1 MADKV
6 KKKLMLISYFKTA
19 WRNIIRSKWYSV
31 LNILGLATG
40 MAVTLLIGLWVYY
53 QFSYD
58 KFLPDY
64 QRVYQV
70 LSNYNSDANVSTQ
83 GSTPTKLADVLR
95 SEFPEIEYVSETD
108 WFAPHGLTVGDKK
121 LYIEGGQVQG
131 DFLKL
136 FEFTLLRGNAG
147 AVLKDPYSI
156 VLTESTA
163 KTLFGQ
169 QDPLGKTV
177 RFDNLND
184 LKVTGIL
191 KDLPN
196 NSSFSFSYLVPFSYY
211 ELTTPWV
218 KNMRTMSF
226 GSGNAFMQWVRLR
239 PGVSYAQLAPKIKDI
254 EKRDNDENA
263 KTTEIIL
270 QPLAD
275 LHLYTNFKNGKEAG
289 GFIEYVR
296 LFAIIGLLVLAIACI
311 NFVNLTTAR
320 SEKRARE
327 VGIRKAIGSQRKD
340 LVIQFLTESFM
351 LVFIA
356 FSLSILLAQ
365 AALPAFNGLTH
376 SRLSL
381 PFSNGLFWLLLTGCL
396 CMIALAAGSRPA
408 FYLSNFK
415 PVKVLKGSVNVGRVA
430 TLPRKVLVVLQ
441 FSCSIA
447 LIISTVIVYQQI
459 RHAKDRPTG
468 DDLNRLMVTG
478 GSPDLVHNFI
488 PLKNELIAKG
498 IASSVTLSSCA
509 ATWINLHD
517 DISDWPGK
525 KPGERIGLG
534 TVWVNKDY
542 FKTLGMTL
550 QQGRDFDGA
559 ADKATVIL
567 NEAAVKRLGL
577 KQPLNQ
583 TIKYDTTRTIIGV
596 AKDALMQSPYSPADP
611 TMFLYDYDPSPQSVV
626 LYRLSPQISTQDAIA
641 KLGPIFSKYNPSYP
655 YDYDFEDTDYAAKFN
670 AELLVGKLAATFA
683 GLAIFIS
690 CLGLFGLAA
699 YMAEQRNKEIGIR
712 KVLGA
717 SISQIWLL
725 LTGDFIIL
733 VFISCLIASPIAL
746 YFLQHWLQNYDY
758 RITIGPWV
766 FIVAAIMAIVITVVT
781 ISFQAI
787 RAAIANPVDTLRTE

>member
-1 MADKV
+1 M
-6 KKKLMLISYFKTA
+6 
-19 WRNIIRSKWYSV
+19 
-31 LNILGLATG
+31 
-40 MAVTLLIGLWVYY
+40 
-53 QFSYD
+53 
-58 KFLPDY
+58 
-64 QRVYQV
+64 
-70 LSNYNSDANVSTQ
+70 
-83 GSTPTKLADVLR
+83 
-95 SEFPEIEYVSETD
+95 
-108 WFAPHGLTVGDKK
+108 
-121 LYIEGGQVQG
+121 
-131 DFLKL
+131 
-136 FEFTLLRGNAG
+136 
-147 AVLKDPYSI
+147 
-156 VLTESTA
+156 
-163 KTLFGQ
+163 FG
-169 QDPLGKTV
+169 
-177 RFDNLND
+177 
-184 LKVTGIL
+184 
-191 KDLPN
+191 
-196 NSSFSFSYLVPFSYY
+196 
-211 ELTTPWV
+211 
-218 KNMRTMSF
+218 
-226 GSGNAFMQWVRLR
+226 
-239 PGVSYAQLAPKIKDI
+239 
-254 EKRDNDENA
+254 
-263 KTTEIIL
+263 
-270 QPLAD
+270 
-275 LHLYTNFKNGKEAG
+275 
-289 GFIEYVR
+289 
-296 LFAIIGLLVLAIACI
+296 IIGLLVLAIACI

-327 VGIRKAIGSQRKD
+327 VGIRKAIGSRRKD
-340 LVIQFLTESFM
+340 LIIQFLAESFM
-351 LVFIA
+351 LVFLA
-356 FSLSILLAQ
+356 FALSILLAQ
-365 AALPAFNGLTH
+365 MALPAFNKLTH
-376 SRLSL
+376 NHLSL
-381 PFSNGLFWLLLTGCL
+381 PYSNSSFWVLMVGCL
-396 CMIALAAGSRPA
+396 CVIALAAGSRPA
-408 FYLSNFK
+408 FYLSSFNA
-415 PVKVLKGSVNVGRVA
+415 VRVLKGTVNVGKEA
-430 TLPRKVLVVLQ
+430 TLPRKILVVLQ

-459 RHAKDRPTG
+459 QHAKDRPTG
-468 DDLNRLMVTG
+468 DDLNRLMTTG
-478 GSPDLVHNFI
+478 GSPDLVRNFI

-550 QQGRDFDGA
+550 EQGRDFDGA
-559 ADKATVIL
+559 SDKATVIL

-611 TMFLYDYDPSPQSVV
+611 TMFLYDFDPSPQSVV
-626 LYRLSPQISTQDAIA
+626 LYRLSPNITTRDAIA

-655 YDYDFEDTDYAAKFN
+655 YDYDFEDTNYAAKFN

-725 LTGDFIIL
+725 LTGDFIVL

-746 YFLQHWLQNYDY
+746 YFLQHWLLNYDY

-766 FIVAAIMAIVITVVT
+766 FIATAILAIVITVVT

-787 RAAIANPVDTLRTE
+787 RAAIANPVETLRTE

>member
-1 MADKV
+1 
-6 KKKLMLISYFKTA
+6 MLISYFKTA

-40 MAVTLLIGLWVYY
+40 MAVTLLIGLWVYD

-70 LSNYNSDANVSTQ
+70 LSNYGVDANVSTQ

-108 WFAPHGLTVGDKK
+108 WFAAHGLTVGDKK

-136 FEFTLLRGNAG
+136 FGFTLLRGNAG

-218 KNMRTMSF
+218 KNMRTMTF
-226 GSGNAFMQWVRLR
+226 GSGNAFMQWVKLR
-239 PGVSYAQLAPKIKDI
+239 PGVSYARLASKIKDI

-275 LHLYTNFKNGKEAG
+275 LHLYTTFKNGKEAG
-289 GFIEYVR
+289 GFIDYVR
-296 LFAIIGLLVLAIACI
+296 MFGIIGLLVLAIACI

-327 VGIRKAIGSQRKD
+327 VGIRKAIGSRRKN
-340 LVIQFLTESFM
+340 LVIQFLAESFM
-351 LVFIA
+351 IVFFA
-356 FSLSILLAQ
+356 FLLSILFAQ
-365 AALPAFNGLTH
+365 VALPAFNGLTQ

-381 PFSNGLFWLLLTGCL
+381 PYSNGLFWLLMAGCL
-396 CMIALAAGSRPA
+396 CIIALAAGSRPA
-408 FYLSNFK
+408 FYLSSFK
-415 PVKVLKGSVNVGRVA
+415 PVKVLKGTLRIGKSA
-430 TLPRKVLVVLQ
+430 TLPRKILVVLQ

-447 LIISTVIVYQQI
+447 LIISTVIIYQQI
-459 RHAKDRPTG
+459 QYGRDRPTG
-468 DDLNRLMVTG
+468 DNLNRLMVTG
-478 GSPDLVHNFI
+478 GSPDLVRNFTA
-488 PLKNELIAKG
+488 LKNELLQKG
-498 IASSVTLSSCA
+498 IVSSVTLSSCA

-517 DISDWPGK
+517 EIAEWPGK
-525 KPGERIGLG
+525 KPGERISLA

-550 QQGRDFDGA
+550 KEGRDFNGVS
-559 ADKATVIL
+559 DKATVIL
-567 NEAAVKRLGL
+567 NEAAVKRIGL
-577 KQPLNQ
+577 KEPLNQ
-583 TIKYDTTRTIIGV
+583 VIKYDTTRTIIGV

-611 TMFLYDYDPSPQSVV
+611 TMFVYDLDPSPQSVV
-626 LYRLSPQISTQDAIA
+626 LYRLSPNMGTQDAIT
-641 KLGPIFSKYNPSYP
+641 KLGPVFSKYNPSYP

-670 AELLVGKLAATFA
+670 AEILVGKLAATFA

-725 LTGDFIIL
+725 LTRDFFVL
-733 VFISCLIASPIAL
+733 VLISCLIASPIAL
-746 YFLQHWLQNYDY
+746 YFLRNWLQNYDY

-766 FIVAAIMAIVITVVT
+766 FIAAAISAIIITVVT

-787 RAAIANPVDTLRTE
+787 RAALANPVDTLRTE

>member
-1 MADKV
+1 
-6 KKKLMLISYFKTA
+6 MLLSYFKTA
-19 WRNIIRSKWYSV
+19 WRNIIRSKGYSI

-40 MAVTLLIGLWVYY
+40 MAVTLLIGLWVSY
-53 QFSYD
+53 QYSYD
-58 KFLPDY
+58 KSLPGH

-70 LSNYNSDANVSTQ
+70 LSNYNADANVSTQ

-95 SEFPEIEYVSETD
+95 TEFPEIEYVSETD
-108 WFAPHGLTVGDKK
+108 WFGRHGLQVGDKR
-121 LYIEGGQVQG
+121 LYINGGQVQG

-136 FEFTLLRGNAG
+136 FEFTLLRGHAG
-147 AVLKDPYSI
+147 TVLNDPYSI

-163 KTLFGQ
+163 KTLFGRE
-169 QDPLGKTV
+169 DPIGKTV

-191 KDLPN
+191 KDLPD

-211 ELTTPWV
+211 EMTTPWV

-226 GSGNAFMQWVRLR
+226 GSGNAFMQWVKLR
-239 PGVSYAQLAPKIKDI
+239 PGVSYARLAPKIKDI

-263 KTTEIIL
+263 RTTEIIL

-275 LHLYTNFKNGKEAG
+275 LHLYTDFKNGKEAG
-289 GFIEYVR
+289 GFVEYVR
-296 LFAIIGLLVLAIACI
+296 LFGIIGLLVLAIACI

-327 VGIRKAIGSQRKD
+327 VGIRKAIGSERKD
-340 LVIQFLTESFM
+340 LIVQFLTESFM

-356 FSLSILLAQ
+356 FSVSILLAEM
-365 AALPAFNGLTH
+365 ALPAFNGLTH

-381 PFSNGLFWLLLTGCL
+381 PISSGWFWLLMTGCL
-396 CMIALAAGSRPA
+396 CFIALAAGSRPA
-408 FYLSNFK
+408 FYLSSFQ
-415 PVKVLKGSVNVGRVA
+415 PVKVLKGTLQIGKVA
-430 TLPRKVLVVLQ
+430 TLPRKILVVLQ

-459 RHAKDRPTG
+459 QHGKDRPTG
-468 DDLNRLMVTG
+468 DDLNRLMATG
-478 GSPDLVHNFI
+478 GSPDLVRNFI

-525 KPGERIGLG
+525 KPGERRTLG

-559 ADKATVIL
+559 SDKATVIL
-567 NEAAVKRLGL
+567 NEAAVRYLGL
-577 KQPLNQ
+577 KQPLNRA
-583 TIKYDTTRTIIGV
+583 IKYDTTRTIIGV
-596 AKDALMQSPYSPADP
+596 AKDALMQSPYNPADP
-611 TMFLYDYDPSPQSVV
+611 TMFVYDYDPSPQSVV
-626 LYRLSPQISTQDAIA
+626 LYRLSPNMTTRDAIA

-655 YDYDFEDTDYAAKFN
+655 YDYDFEDSNYAAKFN
-670 AELLVGKLAATFA
+670 AEILVGKLAAAFA

-725 LTGDFIIL
+725 LTGDFIVL
-733 VFISCLIASPIAL
+733 VLISCLIACPIAL

-766 FIVAAIMAIVITVVT
+766 FIAAAIAALVITIAT

-787 RAAIANPVDTLRTE
+787 KAAIANPVKTLRTE

>member
-1 MADKV
+1 
-6 KKKLMLISYFKTA
+6 MLISYFKTA

-53 QFSYD
+53 QYSYE

-70 LSNYNSDANVSTQ
+70 LSNYDADANVSTE

-95 SEFPEIEYVSETD
+95 AEFPEIEYVSETD
-108 WFAPHGLTVGDKK
+108 WFGSHGLKAGEKK
-121 LYIEGGQVQG
+121 LYIDGGQVQQ
-131 DFLKL
+131 DFLKI
-136 FEFTLLRGNAG
+136 FQFVLLRGTAG
-147 AVLKDPYSI
+147 TVLKDPYSI

-163 KTLFGQ
+163 KSLFGQ
-169 QDPLGKTV
+169 EDPIGKTV

-184 LKVTGIL
+184 MKVTGIL
-191 KDLPN
+191 KDLPD

-226 GSGNAFMQWVRLR
+226 GSGNAFMQWVKLR

-254 EKRDNDENA
+254 EKRDNDQNA

-270 QPLAD
+270 QPIAD
-275 LHLYTNFKNGKEAG
+275 LHLYNRFKNGKEAG
-289 GFIEYVR
+289 GFVEYVR
-296 LFAIIGLLVLAIACI
+296 LFGIIGLLVLAIACI
-311 NFVNLTTAR
+311 NFINLTTAR

-327 VGIRKAIGSQRKD
+327 VGIRKAIGSERKD
-340 LVIQFLTESFM
+340 LIIQFLAESFM
-351 LVFIA
+351 LVFLA
-356 FSLSILLAQ
+356 FLLSILLAEM
-365 AALPAFNGLTH
+365 ALPAFNGLTH
-376 SRLSL
+376 SHFSL
-381 PFSNGLFWLLLTGCL
+381 PFSNGRFWLLMAGCL
-396 CMIALAAGSRPA
+396 CIVALAAGSRPA
-408 FYLSNFK
+408 FYLSSFK
-415 PVKVLKGSVNVGRVA
+415 PVKVLKGTVNVGKVA

-468 DDLNRLMVTG
+468 DDLNRLMTTG
-478 GSPDLVHNFI
+478 GSPVLVHNFI
-488 PLKNELIAKG
+488 PLKNELFAKG
-498 IASSVTLSSCA
+498 IATSVTLSSCA

-517 DISDWPGK
+517 EIGDWPGK
-525 KPGERIGLG
+525 KPGERKSLG

-550 QQGRDFDGA
+550 QQGRDFDGVS
-559 ADKATVIL
+559 DRTTVIL
-567 NEAAVKRLGL
+567 NEAAVKYLGL
-577 KQPLNQ
+577 QQPLNR

-596 AKDALMQSPYSPADP
+596 AKDALMQSPYSSADP
-611 TMFLYDYDPSPQSVV
+611 TMFVYDYDPSPQSVV
-626 LYRLSPQISTQDAIA
+626 LYRLSPNIATQDAIA

-655 YDYDFEDTDYAAKFN
+655 YDYDFEDADYAAKFN
-670 AELLVGKLAATFA
+670 AEVLVGKLAATFA

-725 LTGDFIIL
+725 LTGDFIVL
-733 VFISCLIASPIAL
+733 VLVSCLIASPIAL

-758 RITIGPWV
+758 RISIGPWV
-766 FIVAAIMAIVITVVT
+766 FIAAAIAAVVITMVT

-787 RAAIANPVDTLRTE
+787 KAAIANPVKSLRSE